1 MKLNCPL
8 ASLGVHSRT
17 GTLQDVYTLRWIHFA
32 RVIDFLMTDADALT
46 PISNSRSYTL
56 RSVPSSPG
64 RSLFTWKYPVK
75 WDWDL
80 NNNFS
85 KWNFPKIS
93 WNGWIVSITNDQGSI
108 CGVIPFGRK
117 HHYHRILS
125 SNCPSEAPPAIVG
138 KAALFFFR
146 KPDFSAVFFSELPWA
161 FFFILWSLKFN
172 VLPFFSRHIN
182 LFTKW
187 SIHFIIFPN
196 IGRRR
201 REPGSKVPIFLQL
214 CDRPSYHSPNPHGSS
229 ITLYSRRNFKWQN
242 VIWLNALPLLL
253 WKPKMIHTHTKQKGQ
268 NWQIKIK
275 SGHL

>member
-32 RVIDFLMTDADALT
+32 RVIDFLMTDADAVT
-46 PISNSRSYTL
+46 PISNTRSYTL

-125 SNCPSEAPPAIVG
+125 SNCPSEASPTVVG
-138 KAALFFFR
+138 KSHPIPSHKDEDKDKDMKHQILSSNCPSEASPTRVGKGALFFFR
-146 KPDFSAVFFSELPWA
+146 KPHFSGVFFR
-161 FFFILWSLKFN
+161 FFILILRSSKIN
-172 VLPFFSRHIN
+172 GLPFFSRHIN
-182 LFTKW
+182 FFTKL
-187 SIHFIIFPN
+187 SIYEHI
-196 IGRRR
+196 
-201 REPGSKVPIFLQL
+201 S
-214 CDRPSYHSPNPHGSS
+214 
-229 ITLYSRRNFKWQN
+229 
-242 VIWLNALPLLL
+242 
-253 WKPKMIHTHTKQKGQ
+253 
-268 NWQIKIK
+268 
-275 SGHL
+275 